1 VATTSAPTISPPL
14 SSAPP
19 VPPFAMLASVSPS
32 SFSCPHVSLDH
43 LYTSNNVDSLWGEN
57 YKLKQKTSIGFMSAF
72 GKNLIWLAGVE
83 NATDSTKIFLQRS
96 LAILEENGQ

>member
-1 VATTSAPTISPPL
+1 
-14 SSAPP
+14 
-19 VPPFAMLASVSPS
+19 MLASVSPS